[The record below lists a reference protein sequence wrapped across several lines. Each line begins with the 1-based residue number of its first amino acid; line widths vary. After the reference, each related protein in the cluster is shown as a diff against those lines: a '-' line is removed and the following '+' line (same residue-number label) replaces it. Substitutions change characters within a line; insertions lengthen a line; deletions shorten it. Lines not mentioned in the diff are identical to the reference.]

1 MFDIILDCYTDEPSG
16 LGAPPYLSVHSRYL
30 SGVLTLLN
38 REYYYLT
45 IDDIRILNGES
56 VSFGDTNGLNKR
68 TINTTM
74 NCQNSERLLQDAC
87 HIYVVYGCFVKYNYV
102 SCDPPSI
109 EELESMLINFK
120 NKTVLFYCLGSDNIP
135 KNLSESLAS
144 KFGEVYYGNT
154 YNYFIDFDHPFK
166 ANYND
171 LAKIAPLSAKILKQ
185 IKRPIIIELESMS
198 GCNHKPGC
206 TFCIECQRNNPLDF
220 RLEKD
225 IIQETI
231 ALYSEGARYFRIGR
245 QPNFYAY
252 GLRHDIHSLLSGIRI
267 NCPNIEMLHIDNVN
281 PVDVVKDIDS
291 RTTKAIS
298 KYCTSGNIAPFGI
311 ESFDKK
317 IRKDCNLNGSIDDI
331 LNATRILNLLG
342 TYRTPGE
349 LPRFL
354 PGYNLI
360 YGLDGQSENTLQ
372 YNLEY
377 LSEILKNNWLV
388 RRTFVRKLTSPF
400 GTTLDKYLHSEKD
413 YQYWCNQIEQ
423 SFSIPMLKKI
433 YPEDTVINGVRV
445 EMVTELGSILRAFG
459 TCAERIIIPGKY
471 LELDTITDVRI
482 IGYINHRSL
491 QGVLQ

>member
-30 SGVLTLLN
+30 SGVLALLN

-56 VSFGDTNGLNKR
+56 ILLGSTNALNKR
-68 TINTTM
+68 TINATM
-74 NCQNSERLLQDAC
+74 NCRNSETLLRNAS

-109 EELESMLINFK
+109 EELESILVNYK
-120 NKTVLFYCLGSDNIP
+120 DKTVLFYCLGSNNIP
-135 KNLSESLAS
+135 DNLSKSLAS
-144 KFGEVYYGNT
+144 KFSEVYYGNT
-154 YNYFIDFDHPFK
+154 YNYFVDFDHPFK

-171 LAKIAPLSAKILKQ
+171 LARIAPLSAKILKQ
-185 IKRPIIIELESMS
+185 VRRPIIIELESMS

-225 IIQETI
+225 IILETI

-252 GLRHDIHSLLSGIRI
+252 GLRCDIHSLLSGIRA
-267 NCPNIEMLHIDNVN
+267 NCPHIEMLHIDNVN
-281 PVDVVKDIDS
+281 PVDVVKDIDF
-291 RTTKAIS
+291 RTTNAII
-298 KYCTSGNIAPFGI
+298 KYCTSGNIAAFGI

-317 IRKDCNLNGSIDDI
+317 VRKDCNLNGSIDDI
-331 LNATRILNLLG
+331 LNATQILNSFD
-342 TYRTPGE
+342 TYRTTRG

-354 PGYNLI
+354 PGYNFI

-400 GTTLDKYLHSEKD
+400 GAALDQDLRSEKE

-423 SFSIPMLKKI
+423 SFSMPMLQKI
-433 YPEDTVINGVRV
+433 YPIDTVIKNVRV
-445 EMVTELGSILRAFG
+445 EMVTKSGSILRAFG
-459 TCAERIIIPGKY
+459 TCAERIIIPDRY
-471 LELDTITDVRI
+471 LELDTITDVKI
-482 IGYINHRSL
+482 SGYINHRSL